1 MGLFILKK
9 NMLRCPKCGR
19 VGDKTDGDKICL
31 FCGCDLI
38 SEDEYRAYG
47 FRAHIPKVECPYC
60 HANDVKKISTA
71 DRMVSTGLFGMASKK
86 LGKQWHCNKCGSDF

>member
-1 MGLFILKK
+1 MGLFLLKK
-9 NMLRCPKCGR
+9 NMLRCPQCGGIYEKSDGYSICIKCGR
-19 VGDKTDGDKICL
+19 E
-31 FCGCDLI
+31 LI
-38 SEDEYRAYG
+38 TEDEYRSRG
-47 FRAHIPKVECPYC
+47 FIPRGPQVECPYC